1 METKNHNVTNCDH
14 VQLEGM
20 AFYDERK
27 YFLFSPHEP
36 VPGAVPRMRRMA
48 GVAQQMTDG
57 TFDFAAK
64 PRLRSVAQLIRK
76 LAHGRVSRTKDG
88 AVQVWIKVSPE
99 ENVNIGQVVV
109 SEANEAAEAIVNS
122 QLRK

>member
-1 METKNHNVTNCDH
+1 MDTNRNISGCDH
-14 VQLEGM
+14 VQLEGV

-27 YFLFSPHEP
+27 YFLFSPLEP
-36 VPGAVPRMRRMA
+36 VPGAVPRTRRMT

-64 PRLRSVAQLIRK
+64 PRLRSVAQLIKK

-88 AVQVWIKVSPE
+88 AVQVWLKVSPE
-99 ENVNIGQVVV
+99 ENVNIGQVIA
-109 SEANEAAEAIVNS
+109 SEAAEAAEALISS